1 MIKSLAEM
9 IDEIEKQKTAASQTK
24 LLKKY
29 ASAAM
34 KAVVG
39 YAMDPGVKFLLPLTD
54 PPFRPMPD
62 GSDAQGRLISDH
74 RKFIYFVDSPTG
86 RNLGALKREQMFI
99 QMLEGLDVRD
109 AQLLLR
115 VKNRKLTVKMEAV
128 RAAFPTLT
136 AKWKK

>member
-9 IDEIEKQKTAASQTK
+9 IDEIEKQKTSASQTK

-62 GSDAQGRLISDH
+62 GSD
-74 RKFIYFVDSPTG
+74 
-86 RNLGALKREQMFI
+86 
-99 QMLEGLDVRD
+99 
-109 AQLLLR
+109 
-115 VKNRKLTVKMEAV
+115 
-128 RAAFPTLT
+128 
-136 AKWKK
+136 

>member
-1 MIKSLAEM
+1 MIKSLSEM
-9 IDEIEKQKTAASQTK
+9 IDEIEKQKTSASQTK

-39 YAMDPGVKFLLPLTD
+39 YAMDPDVKFLLPLTD

-74 RKFIYFVDSPTG
+74 RKFIYFVDSPDG
-86 RNLGALKREQMFI
+86 RSLSALKREQMFI
-99 QMLEGLDVRD
+99 QMLETLDIRD

-115 VKNRKLTVKMEAV
+115 IKNKKLTIKMDAVK
-128 RAAFPTLT
+128 AAFPSLT
-136 AKWKK
+136 AKWK

>member
-1 MIKSLAEM
+1 MIKSLSEM
-9 IDEIEKQKTAASQTK
+9 IDEIEKQKTSASQTK

-39 YAMDPGVKFLLPLTD
+39 YAMDPGVKFLLPPSD

-74 RKFIYFVDSPTG
+74 RKFIYFVDSPDG
-86 RNLGALKREQMFI
+86 RSISAIKREQMFI
-99 QMLEGLDVRD
+99 QMLETLDVHD

-115 VKNRKLTVKMEAV
+115 IKNKKLMIKMDAVK
-128 RAAFPTLT
+128 AAFPSLT
-136 AKWKK
+136 AKWK